1 MDERLQKAL
10 EFSNFNL
17 TINNQKKNIKNRVE
31 QLRIVHYAGGVFRAG
46 EDTIS
51 FVKTLIDLGHTE
63 SVLVDSKENPVKINK
78 LQELLDELLSAYFS
92 ATNEFAAHY
101 DKIKKARNIKSIMDW

>member
-31 QLRIVHYAGGVFRAG
+31 QLRIVHHAGGVFRAG

-51 FVKTLIDLGHTE
+51 FVKTLIDPVDTE
-63 SVLVDSKENPVKINK
+63 SVLVDSKENPIQVKNLNTFQK
-78 LQELLDELLSAYFS
+78 NLQVLTLVL
-92 ATNEFAAHY
+92 
-101 DKIKKARNIKSIMDW
+101 